1 MLFKNQITFSR
12 LSFLGDRCQNHKILE
27 QEGRLEVSIWSNAPI
42 TELRHQKPTEARDAH
57 SASVPPSTEP
67 ELESRALTSCLVF
80 FRGSSLHDFHYSLSR
95 RSWVNLNWGS
105 PLFKTKKKK
114 NSFLDSPLSFAI
126 GSRFI
131 SQRFISHSPYGPPS
145 P

>member
-1 MLFKNQITFSR
+1 MLFSR

-27 QEGRLEVSIWSNAPI
+27 QAGRLEASIWSNAQI
-42 TELRHQKPTEARDAH
+42 TELRHQRPTEAGDAH
-57 SASVPPSTEP
+57 SASVLPSTEP

-80 FRGSSLHDFHYSLSR
+80 FRGSSLHDFHYGLSR
-95 RSWVNLNWGS
+95 KSWVNLNWGS

-114 NSFLDSPLSFAI
+114 NSFLDSPLSFAT

-131 SQRFISHSPYGPPS
+131 SQSLSPYGPPS